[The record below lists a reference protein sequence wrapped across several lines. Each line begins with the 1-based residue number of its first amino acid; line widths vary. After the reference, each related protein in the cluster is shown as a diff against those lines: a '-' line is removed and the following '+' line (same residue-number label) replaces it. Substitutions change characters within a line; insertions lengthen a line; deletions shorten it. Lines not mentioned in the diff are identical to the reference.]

1 MVNKYMKRCSGLLII
16 REVEIKTVNTVTG
29 INLTLV
35 RMVIIKNSTNNK
47 CCGGCGEKGTL
58 LHSWWVYKLVQPL

>member
-1 MVNKYMKRCSGLLII
+1 MKRCSGLLII

-47 CCGGCGEKGTL
+47 CCRGCGEKGTL